1 MTDYTQLT
9 GEDLWMRLNQ
19 ETGRARAEVLAEL
32 GERAFRAGEFG
43 QARTL
48 LKEAVIA
55 AEQVGDRQLVAEV
68 LYGLGAAA
76 FNARAAQAS
85 VDAYRRAGQLFR
97 EIGMAGAA
105 AQAAMRQADAHRDLG
120 NLEDCLEAAREASE
134 LAESINDFTVA
145 GEAHHLQA
153 SVLLK
158 LGREEEALHAC
169 DAASTHFLH
178 ADCPSQ
184 VLRVGDIAIT
194 AHLHLGHWDNALRV
208 ARECL
213 ALAHSSEADTLW
225 TRYRVA
231 EVLHLGGR
239 HSEALEEAEAAQRH
253 YCQRDDL
260 GGAAQCQR
268 LSGEA
273 LTGMGRHREAL
284 DAFGQARALFEAT
297 GLVREALLCAVDE
310 AFALQML
317 GEYREAE
324 RINRQLVWIYAELE
338 PDSVDAQF
346 SAVRLLDNVI
356 AQGHFHRCCDTAE
369 ALRSLWS
376 EESTAVTPSYRE
388 FLGRWTWVMYKTGRI
403 EYAVAMATHVIKRL
417 PEGFEGSVVADCFE
431 VRGRYRLA
439 RQIPGALEDLAQASK
454 AHLAL
459 GQAERAGALA
469 PLLVEAVGGRAVTD
483 RAQDAISAA

>member
-9 GEDLWMRLNQ
+9 GEDLWMRSNQ

-32 GERAFRAGEFG
+32 GERAFRTGDYG

-76 FNARAAQAS
+76 LNAGAAQPS
-85 VDAYRRAGQLFR
+85 VDSYRRAGQVFR

-120 NLEDCLEAAREASE
+120 HLEDCLEAAQEASE

-158 LGREEEALHAC
+158 LGRDEEALDAC
-169 DAASTHFLH
+169 DAASTHFWQ

-184 VLRVGDIAIT
+184 VLCVGDIAIT
-194 AHLHLGHWDNALRV
+194 SHLRLRQWDNALHV

-213 ALAHSSEADTLW
+213 ALAHSSEADTSW

-239 HSEALEEAEAAQRH
+239 HSEALEEAEAAHRH

-260 GGAAQCQR
+260 GGAAQSQR
-268 LSGEA
+268 LRGEA
-273 LTGMGRHREAL
+273 LMGLGRYREAL
-284 DAFGQARALFEAT
+284 DAFGQARALFEAV
-297 GLVREALLCAVDE
+297 GRVRESLLCAVDE

-317 GEYREAE
+317 GEHREAE
-324 RINRQLVWIYAELE
+324 RINLQLVWTYAELE
-338 PDSVDAQF
+338 PGSVDAQF

-356 AQGHFHRCCDTAE
+356 AQGH
-369 ALRSLWS
+369 
-376 EESTAVTPSYRE
+376 STDA
-388 FLGRWTWVMYKTGRI
+388 
-403 EYAVAMATHVIKRL
+403 ATRPRL
-417 PEGFEGSVVADCFE
+417 
-431 VRGRYRLA
+431 
-439 RQIPGALEDLAQASK
+439 
-454 AHLAL
+454 
-459 GQAERAGALA
+459 
-469 PLLVEAVGGRAVTD
+469 
-483 RAQDAISAA
+483 